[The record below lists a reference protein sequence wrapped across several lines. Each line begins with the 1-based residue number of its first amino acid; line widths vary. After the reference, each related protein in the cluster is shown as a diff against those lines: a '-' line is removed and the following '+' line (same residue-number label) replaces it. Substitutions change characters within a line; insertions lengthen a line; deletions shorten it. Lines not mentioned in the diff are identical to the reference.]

1 MKSLLLMRHAKAS
14 PSDAG
19 VADVDRSL
27 VDEGRIAAKRI
38 GKFLQTEKLT
48 LDTVLSS
55 SATRARETAA
65 AVLLAAGI
73 TLEVRFDQ
81 RLYEAGPLRLLEVIS
96 ELNDDINTVLLVGHN
111 PALEDLLQILTG
123 RAEHMSPGT
132 IARVDLKDSTWSQAV
147 KENGT
152 LEWIVRPKELPDDS
166 NTGARAK

>member
-1 MKSLLLMRHAKAS
+1 MKILLLMRHAKAS

-27 VDEGRIAAKRI
+27 VEEGRVAAERI
-38 GKFLQTEKLT
+38 GKFLKTENLT
-48 LDTVLSS
+48 LDNVLSS

-65 AVLLAAGI
+65 AVLLAAGV
-73 TLEVRFDQ
+73 TLEVRSDQ

-96 ELNDDINTVLLVGHN
+96 ELKDDINTVLLVGHN

-132 IARVDLKDSTWSQAV
+132 IARIDLKDSTWSQAV

-152 LEWIVRPKELPDDS
+152 LEWIVRPKELLDDS
-166 NTGARAK
+166 KTGARAK

>member
-27 VDEGRIAAKRI
+27 AEEGRVAAKRI
-38 GKFLQTEKLT
+38 GQFLQTKKLT
-48 LDTVLSS
+48 VDTVLSS

-65 AVLLAAGI
+65 AVLLAAGM
-73 TLEVRFDQ
+73 TLEVHPDQ

-96 ELNDDINTVLLVGHN
+96 ELRDDINTVLLVGHN

-123 RAEHMSPGT
+123 RADHMSPGT
-132 IARVDLKDSTWSQAV
+132 IARIDLNDSTWSQAV

-152 LEWIVRPKELPDDS
+152 LQWIVRPKELLDDS
-166 NTGARAK
+166 ETE